1 MFGKKFIILILCL
14 MLVFSGCAKQNVGS
28 NTNSESNKVE
38 FKVNFTAEAER
49 KSINVPFEP
58 TKFEAK
64 VKPYKV
70 REDLSNVV
78 NLKQFGEFTK
88 EQKGLLYK
96 NGFFVSPSEEEQLF
110 YVYEKN
116 EYKNIPSFITTDSVL
131 HVYHIFYDYSLR
143 VLENEKLL
151 PVLEE
156 LTENML
162 KKSIY
167 LYNTLKNEN
176 LKNIQLKN
184 IAFFAVAQLALE
196 KELPEGIPEKARE
209 MALKEFDLIK
219 KQEGFAKSNI
229 FPFELDHSQYV
240 PRGHYTRSDDLKR
253 YFKALMWYGQA
264 PFPLYDNEG
273 KRTVEQTLQA
283 LLITYTLFL
292 ENDDEKDIELWES
305 IYNPTYFF
313 VGLADDLNIYHYK
326 DLILKVYGENP
337 DVNNLDDKDKIEMVY
352 KEAEK
357 LPEPMIKPKY
367 TSVSTPVGKQF
378 RFLGQRYVPDA
389 EIIQELVEPIIRPIP
404 SGLDMMA
411 ALGSNRA
418 YDIQVSINK
427 EQEKWPGYIDALK
440 KMKEKF
446 DGIKEKKW
454 RSNFYFGWIWTL
466 KGLLKEYS
474 EGYPSFMRNTAWLD
488 KSLSTAL
495 GSWAQLKHDT
505 ILYGKQ
511 SGAEMG
517 GGEELTDIKAYVEPN
532 IEVYDKLLWLTKFS
546 RVNLK
551 ERGLLDAAVESK
563 MEIFEELLQFLINCS
578 VKELRDEELTEDEYY
593 RLQLFGG
600 TLESLTAS
608 FAGDGLR
615 WFEITSETDKN
626 MATIA
631 DIHTIAPN
639 QLDSGGYFEV
649 GVGPAYEIYVVV
661 PISGKLYLT
670 RGAVFSYF
678 EFVSNKRLTDE
689 EWQKMLKEGKAPERP
704 SWMDSFFSK
713 DKKVIPD
720 DNRL

>member
-14 MLVFSGCAKQNVGS
+14 MLVFSGCAKQNVE
-28 NTNSESNKVE
+28 NNINSESNRVE
-38 FKVNFTAEAER
+38 YKVNFTAEAER

-58 TKFEAK
+58 AKFDTM

-88 EQKGLLYK
+88 EQKELLYK

-196 KELPEGIPEKARE
+196 KELTEEIPEKAKE

-229 FPFELDHSQYV
+229 FPFELDYSQYV

-253 YFKALMWYGQA
+253 YFKSLMWYGQA
-264 PFPLYDNEG
+264 PFPFYDNEG

-283 LLITYTLFL
+283 LLITYSVFL
-292 ENDDEKDIELWES
+292 QKEGENDIKLWES
-305 IYNPTYFF
+305 LYTPTYFY
-313 VGLADDLNIYHYK
+313 VGLADDLNIYHYR
-326 DLILKVYGENP
+326 DLLLKVYGEKP
-337 DVNNLDDKDKIEMVY
+337 DIEKLDDNDKIERVY

-357 LPEPMIKPKY
+357 LPEPLIKPKY
-367 TSVSTPVGKQF
+367 TSVNTPASKQF

-389 EIIQELVEPIIRPIP
+389 EIIQEMVEPIIRPIP
-404 SGLDMMA
+404 SGLDVMA

-440 KMKEKF
+440 KIKEKF
-446 DGIKEKKW
+446 DGIKEERWK
-454 RSNFYFGWIWTL
+454 SNFYFGWIWTL
-466 KGLLKEYS
+466 KGLLKEYG

-505 ILYGKQ
+505 VLYGKQ

-532 IEVYDKLLWLTKFS
+532 IEVYDKLLWLTRFS
-546 RVNLK
+546 RINLK

-563 MEIFEELLQFLINCS
+563 MEIFEDLLQFLINCS
-578 VKELRDEELTEDEYY
+578 MKELRDEELTEDEYY

-639 QLDSGGYFEV
+639 QFSKGGYFEV

-689 EWQKMLKEGKAPERP
+689 EWQKILKEGKTPEKP
-704 SWMDSFFSK
+704 AWMSSFFSK

>member
-1 MFGKKFIILILCL
+1 MSKKLIILLISL
-14 MLVFSGCAKQNVGS
+14 MLVFNGCAYK
-28 NTNSESNKVE
+28 NTGNNADADKKTVE
-38 FKVNFTAEAER
+38 YEVNFTEESDR
-49 KSINVPFEP
+49 KTVEVPFEP

-64 VKPYKV
+64 VKPYKIK
-70 REDLSNVV
+70 EDLPNVV
-78 NLKQFGEFTK
+78 NLKQFGGFSK
-88 EQKGLLYK
+88 EQKELLYK
-96 NGFFVSPSEEEQLF
+96 NAFFVSPCEEEQLF
-110 YVYEKN
+110 YIYEKN

-176 LKNIQLKN
+176 LRNIQLKN
-184 IAFFAVAQLALE
+184 IAFFGVAQLALE
-196 KELPEGIPEKARE
+196 KELPEGFPEKA
-209 MALKEFDLIK
+209 KELAYKEYELIK
-219 KQEGFAKSNI
+219 KQEGFAKSFI
-229 FPFELDHSQYV
+229 FPFELDYSQYV

-283 LLITYTLFL
+283 LLITYSVFL
-292 ENDDEKDIELWES
+292 EKEGEKDIKLWES
-305 IYNPTYFF
+305 LYTPTYFY
-313 VGLADDLNIYHYK
+313 VGLADDLNIYHYR
-326 DLILKVYGENP
+326 DLLLKVYGENP
-337 DVNNLDDKDKIEMVY
+337 DIEKMDDNDKIERVY

-357 LPEPMIKPKY
+357 LPEPIIKPKY

-389 EIIQELVEPIIRPIP
+389 EIIQELVEPIVRPVP
-404 SGLDMMA
+404 SGLDVMA
-411 ALGSNRA
+411 VFGSNRA
-418 YDIQVSINK
+418 YDIQVNINK
-427 EQEKWPGYIDALK
+427 EQEKWPKYIEQLN

-446 DGIKEKKW
+446 QNMKEERWK
-454 RSNFYFGWIWTL
+454 SNFYFGWLWTL
-466 KGLLKEYS
+466 KGLLKEYG

-517 GGEELTDIKAYVEPN
+517 GGEELADIKAYVEPN

-551 ERGLLDAAVESK
+551 ERGMLDAAVESK

-639 QLDSGGYFEV
+639 QFGSGGYFEV

-661 PISGKLYLT
+661 PISGRFYLT
-670 RGAVFSYF
+670 RGAIFSYY
-678 EFVSNKRLTDE
+678 EFVSGKRLTDE
-689 EWQKMLKEGKAPERP
+689 EWQKMIKEGKAPERLF
-704 SWMDSFFSK
+704 WMKSYFSK
-713 DKKVIPD
+713 DKMEIPD
-720 DNRL
+720 NNRL